1 MMTTRSPR
9 RAFDPPGLTARR
21 WLAAVWIALVATAA
35 VGHVADVPLAIVGAW
50 FGALVMLGGTG
61 STAKAQADERLE
73 RPRTYRAVAAIGF
86 AVPLGAAL
94 LTWVPH
100 HADWATMLSPTSCS
114 SRGSR
119 IERSSP
125 AAELAMLAMT
135 ISLFAW
141 LPFMVLMCIGCKC
154 ARYDPPPPHW
164 TETVSWLA
172 LLATQLMNGLTVAAA
187 LDLVR
192 RRTEEAARGAP
203 ARAAHHGAGL

>member
-1 MMTTRSPR
+1 VRSI
-9 RAFDPPGLTARR
+9 FMTARR
-21 WLAAVWIALVATAA
+21 WLAAVWIVLAATAA

-50 FGALVMLGGTG
+50 FGALLMLGGTG

-73 RPRTYRAVAAIGF
+73 RPRTYRTVAAIGF
-86 AVPLGAAL
+86 AIPLGAAL

-100 HADWATMLSPTSCS
+100 HADWTTILSPYFVLVAWLAYRAVVA
-114 SRGSR
+114 RGPR
-119 IERSSP
+119 P
-125 AAELAMLAMT
+125 AMLAMT
-135 ISLFAW
+135 VSLFAW

-187 LDLVR
+187 LISFA
-192 RRTEEAARGAP
+192 RRTEEVPEARLHAQLTRVP
-203 ARAAHHGAGL
+203 ACSP